1 MKTFLNLLL
10 GFVAMS
16 STFSGLLLI
25 MQPDGSVLNLS
36 TSLLSGTP
44 FPDFSIPGL
53 LLSVVVGGI
62 HLVAIVQN
70 MKHAVS
76 RYNWAMAAGLVL
88 ASWIIVQMLLIDAVN
103 WLQFLYLFIGVLT
116 IFISYQ
122 LKGKWAV

>member
-25 MQPDGSVLNLS
+25 MQSDGSVLNLS